1 MAIGVEPD
9 SRLDEPSDAD
19 LARRI
24 GRGDRDA
31 AGALIDRYQ
40 WLVRAF
46 LLRIT
51 GRHDLADDLAQETFL
66 RVLRYADRYDPQYAM
81 RTWLLT
87 IARRLWINE
96 LRRGRGRG
104 RNAMTPADSLASD
117 RPGPAKLVE
126 YADELDATRRT
137 LADAMATLT
146 EPQQTALLLFHQQDL
161 SLADAAEVMAIPIG
175 TVKSHLHRGRAAL
188 RRILAPQPE
197 TSRQ

>member
-1 MAIGVEPD
+1 MATGVEPD
-9 SRLDEPSDAD
+9 SRLAELPDAD

-24 GRGDRDA
+24 GRGDQGA

-40 WLVRAF
+40 RLVRAF

-51 GRHDLADDLAQETFL
+51 GRHDLADDLAQETFM
-66 RVLRYADRYDPQYAM
+66 RVLRYADRYDPKYAM

-96 LRRGRGRG
+96 LRRGRE
-104 RNAMTPADSLASD
+104 RNGGTPADSLASGWQ
-117 RPGPAKLVE
+117 GPAEQVE
-126 YADELDATRRT
+126 CADELDVTRRA

-161 SLADAAEVMAIPIG
+161 SLADAAEVMSVPVG

>member
-1 MAIGVEPD
+1 MATGVEPD

-24 GRGDRDA
+24 GRGDQDA
-31 AGALIDRYQ
+31 AGTLIDRYQ
-40 WLVRAF
+40 RLVRAF

-66 RVLRYADRYDPQYAM
+66 RVLRYADKYDPKYAM

-96 LRRGRGRG
+96 LRRGRE
-104 RNAMTPADSLASD
+104 RNAGIPADSLASGWS
-117 RPGPAKLVE
+117 GPAE
-126 YADELDATRRT
+126 QIERADDLDATRWA

-161 SLADAAEVMAIPIG
+161 SLADAAEVMSVPVG